1 MRVLPLL
8 LVPLLHLAAQSW
20 DGLSQLRPGDKIR
33 VLEIAGAER
42 KGAFSSFTP
51 QAIALRTDS
60 GEISVERSRVRR
72 IQVRS
77 SNRRIRNLAI
87 GAAIG
92 VAVGVTVDQTL
103 GAYLRNEAGESSGT
117 RAVTYI
123 APIGLFGGIA
133 AALPAYRTVYRTR

>member
-1 MRVLPLL
+1 MRVLLLL
-8 LVPLLHLAAQSW
+8 LVPLLPLAAQSW
-20 DGLSQLRPGDKIR
+20 DGLNQLRPGDKIR
-33 VLEIAGAER
+33 VLEIAGAEH

-51 QAIALRTDS
+51 QAIALRTNS
-60 GEISVERSRVRR
+60 GEVSVERSRVRR

-133 AALPAYRTVYRTR
+133 AAFPAYRTIYRVR

>member
-1 MRVLPLL
+1 MRVLLL
-8 LVPLLHLAAQSW
+8 FLVPLLQLAAQSW
-20 DGLSQLRPGDKIR
+20 DGLKQLRPGDKIR
-33 VLEIAGAER
+33 VLEIAGAEH
-42 KGAFSSFTP
+42 KGVFSAVSA
-51 QAIALRTDS
+51 QAITLRTDS
-60 GEISVERSRVRR
+60 GELSVERSRVRR

-77 SNRRIRNLAI
+77 STRRIRNLAI
-87 GAAIG
+87 GAGIG

-133 AALPAYRTVYRTR
+133 AAFPAYRAVYRTR